1 MEEEEAAAWSW
12 PGLAPEDISS
22 KSAFSHTQ
30 VVVPAGHDQDSLP
43 GASWEQGLLKS

>member
-1 MEEEEAAAWSW
+1 MELAWTSVRRYFKQ
-12 PGLAPEDISS
+12 ITHR
-22 KSAFSHTQ
+22 FSHTQ